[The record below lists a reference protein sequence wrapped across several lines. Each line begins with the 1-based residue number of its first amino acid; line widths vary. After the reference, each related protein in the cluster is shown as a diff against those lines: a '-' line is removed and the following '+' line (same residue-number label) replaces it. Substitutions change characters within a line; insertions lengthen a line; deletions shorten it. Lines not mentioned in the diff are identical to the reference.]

1 MSEDKTKASAHTSFA
16 AYIESRGLRKTPE
29 RFHILY
35 QIMDMS
41 GPFEADDLMRL
52 FEQEAYRVS
61 RATVYNTLSLLSDCG
76 LIRRCPRTG
85 TRIRYERVSA
95 VASRFQL
102 VCSQCG
108 KIKELKDADLFRQIN
123 AKRYSAFHAAGFTL
137 TVNGICSRCMRQNK
151 KKSIITTNTESTV
164 LRKKQ

>member
-1 MSEDKTKASAHTSFA
+1 VKNEYKTKAPAYATFA
-16 AYIESRGLRKTPE
+16 AFIENRGLRKTPE
-29 RFHILY
+29 RFHILD
-35 QIMDMS
+35 QIMAMP
-41 GPFEADDLMRL
+41 GQFEAGDLTVGDGG
-52 FEQEAYRVS
+52 YRVS

-95 VASRFQL
+95 ATGHFQL

-108 KIKELKDADLFRQIN
+108 RIKEVKDADLFRQIN
-123 AKRYSAFHAAGFTL
+123 AKRYSAFHAKGFTL
-137 TVNGICSRCMRQNK
+137 TVNGICSNCMRRNK
-151 KKSIITTNTESTV
+151 KESTITTNRESTV